1 MNKKNS
7 RELWKEYAF
16 LTTEMRKFVSVPDW
30 TTLESLQ
37 LQREEVQNLLMQEN
51 DDFRNTAEGQILLR
65 QILQEQEL
73 LVQAIEALKRHVQ
86 QQHANASAYQGVAG
100 VVAHVERKG

>member
-1 MNKKNS
+1 MDMKNS
-7 RELWKEYAF
+7 RDLWQEYAF

-37 LQREEVQNLLMQEN
+37 LQREEVQNLLMQET
-51 DDFRNTAEGQILLR
+51 DDFRETEEGRALLK

-73 LVQAIEALKRHVQ
+73 LVQAVDALKRHVQ
-86 QQHANASAYQGVAG
+86 QQHANASAYRGVSGMA
-100 VVAHVERKG
+100 VHVERKG

>member
-1 MNKKNS
+1 MDTKNC

-30 TTLESLQ
+30 SMFETLQ
-37 LQREEVQNLLMQEN
+37 RQREEVQTLLMQGT
-51 DDFRNTAEGQILLR
+51 DDFRETEEGRALLQ

-73 LVQAIEALKRHVQ
+73 LVQAVDALKRHVQ
-86 QQHANASAYQGVAG
+86 QQHANASAYQGVSG

>member
-37 LQREEVQNLLMQEN
+37 LQREEVQNLLMQET
-51 DDFRNTAEGQILLR
+51 DDFRETEEGLALLQ

-73 LVQAIEALKRHVQ
+73 LVQAVDALKRHVQ
-86 QQHANASAYQGVAG
+86 QQHANASAYRGVSGMA
-100 VVAHVERKG
+100 VHVERKG

>member
-1 MNKKNS
+1 MSKKNC
-7 RELWKEYAF
+7 RELWQEYAF
-16 LTTEMRKFVSVPDW
+16 LTSEMRKFVSIPDW
-30 TTLESLQ
+30 PTLEALQ

-51 DDFRNTAEGQILLR
+51 DDFRNTDEGQILLR

-73 LVQAIEALKRHVQ
+73 LVQAVDALKRHVQ
-86 QQHANASAYQGVAG
+86 QQHANASAYQGVSG

>member
-1 MNKKNS
+1 MSKKNS

-37 LQREEVQNLLMQEN
+37 LQREEVQSLLMQET
-51 DDFRNTAEGQILLR
+51 DDFRETEEGLALLQ

-73 LVQAIEALKRHVQ
+73 LVQAVDALKRHVQ
-86 QQHANASAYQGVAG
+86 QQHVNASAYRGVSGMA
-100 VVAHVERKG
+100 VHVERKG

>member
-1 MNKKNS
+1 MNTKNS

-16 LTTEMRKFVSVPDW
+16 LTTEMRKFVSIPNW
-30 TTLESLQ
+30 ATLEALQ
-37 LQREEVQNLLMQEN
+37 LQREEVQNLLMQGN
-51 DDFRNTAEGQILLR
+51 DNFRETEEGQALL
-65 QILQEQEL
+65 QQVLQEQEL
-73 LVQAIEALKRHVQ
+73 LVQAVDVLKRNVQ

>member
-1 MNKKNS
+1 MNTKNS

-30 TTLESLQ
+30 ATLEALQ
-37 LQREEVQNLLMQEN
+37 LQREEVQNLLMQGT
-51 DDFRNTAEGQILLR
+51 DDFRETEEGQVLLK
-65 QILQEQEL
+65 QVLQEQEL
-73 LVQAIEALKRHVQ
+73 LVQAVDALKRNVQ

-100 VVAHVERKG
+100 VIAHVERKG

>member
-37 LQREEVQNLLMQEN
+37 LQRGEVQNLLMQET
-51 DDFRNTAEGQILLR
+51 DDFRETEEGLALLQ

-73 LVQAIEALKRHVQ
+73 LVQAVDALKRHVQ
-86 QQHANASAYQGVAG
+86 QQHANASAYRGVSGMA
-100 VVAHVERKG
+100 VHVERKG